1 MKNLNTDG
9 IRVIKEITP
18 LSDKDCFYIIDRVKK
33 EFTYPIHK
41 HDDYELNFVQNGS
54 GVRRT
59 VGDTSEVLGN
69 YDLVLIT
76 SGDLE
81 HVWEQNECV
90 SDSIREITIQFS
102 PDLISDKLLER
113 TQFTSIKE
121 MLEKAK
127 NGLAFPM
134 NAIMKVYPILDKLSS
149 ESNGFFAVL
158 DFLRLLYELSLT
170 TKDAHVLSSSSY
182 VRVQVG
188 SDSRRV
194 DKVQDF
200 IFKHYTQ
207 EIRLSELSDMVGM
220 TPVSFS
226 RFFKLRT
233 GKTLSDYTIDIRLG
247 HAARKLIDTTTSI
260 SEICYECGFNN
271 ISNFNRIFKK
281 KKGCSPKEFRDSY
294 RKRKML
300 V

>member
-1 MKNLNTDG
+1 MKNLNANG
-9 IRVIKEITP
+9 LSVIKEITP
-18 LSDKDCFYIIDRVKK
+18 LSGKDCFYIIDRVKK

-41 HDDYELNFVQNGS
+41 HDDFELNFVQNGK

-59 VGDTSEVLGN
+59 VGDSSEILDN

-81 HVWEQNECV
+81 HVWEQNDCK

-102 PDLISDKLLER
+102 SDLISNKLLDR
-113 TQFTSIKE
+113 NQFSSIKN
-121 MLEKAK
+121 MLEMAK
-127 NGLAFPM
+127 RGLAFPITS
-134 NAIMKVYPILDKLSS
+134 IMKVYPILDKLSS
-149 ESNGFFAVL
+149 ESKGFFAVL
-158 DFLRLLYELSLT
+158 EFMKLLYELSVT
-170 TKDAHVLSSSSY
+170 VKDAHILSSSSF
-182 VRVQVG
+182 VSLQVG

-194 DKVQDF
+194 DKVQDY
-200 IFKHYTQ
+200 IFKNYTH

-233 GKTLSDYTIDIRLG
+233 GKTLSDYIIDIRLG
-247 HAARKLIDTTTSI
+247 HAARKLIDTTTSV
-260 SEICYECGFNN
+260 SEICYDCGFNN

-281 KKGCSPKEFRDSY
+281 KKKCSPKEFRDNY